1 MSACLEMNASIKIL
15 ELVVRPKG
23 KMKLE
28 TTKGTIQEHNNGAI
42 YNKLSGT
49 FDKNENL

>member
-1 MSACLEMNASIKIL
+1 MHAWKCMHQSKYWNWLC
-15 ELVVRPKG
+15 PKG

-28 TTKGTIQEHNNGAI
+28 TAKGTIQEHNNGAI

-49 FDKNENL
+49 FDKKNENL